1 MVQMLRVQEFNAFRI
16 QGGNYKPLLVHVKPF
31 RGLELLVNSNSKSQI
46 ASPKFQHP
54 LFNI

>member
-1 MVQMLRVQEFNAFRI
+1 MVQMLRVQGFNAFRI